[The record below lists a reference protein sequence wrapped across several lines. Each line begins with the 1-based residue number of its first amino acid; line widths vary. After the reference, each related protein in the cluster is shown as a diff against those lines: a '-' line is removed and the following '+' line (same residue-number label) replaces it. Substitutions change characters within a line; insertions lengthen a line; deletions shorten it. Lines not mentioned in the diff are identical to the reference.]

1 MNELVLSSY
10 IQIMQDGLVEHG
22 KQESAG
28 RFILDS
34 IASQEK
40 AEISTNFD
48 AKKISRLVSR
58 KDPVPDDIKEAS
70 LNSKVASN
78 VEEYFRDEVVED
90 LNPYTKDDILQ
101 KLMTLIAQD
110 VSISKSKKDEF
121 KRLFAQKDDAKF
133 LSNAF
138 LYSLHRNNR
147 FADNKIEYQDIPLL
161 EEVNY
166 KCPLTR
172 MPLVEN
178 IKGQPRKCYEITQIY
193 PIGLTTKEEIDFSSI
208 SKRPDNMDDPS
219 NLIALSKKAAEEYSI
234 KPTLKEFE
242 ILLKIKEFT
251 TRRTKALNS
260 INRLDLEEEIR
271 LVLDALVSLTYSSE
285 LPQLSYD
292 ALKIGEKIED
302 YLLQVDIEKL
312 VVRYYLYIESV
323 FSNIS
328 EDFDV
333 IASEIKLCS
342 QRLEKAGLSQE
353 EVVDNLTSWIH
364 DKTFPCEQKGTL
376 ACRIVVCFF
385 IQNCEVFSK

>member
-22 KQESAG
+22 TQESAG

-40 AEISTNFD
+40 AEIRTNFD

-78 VEEYFRDEVVED
+78 VEDYYRNEVVED

-101 KLMTLIAQD
+101 KLMTLITHD

-147 FADNKIEYQDIPLL
+147 FSDNKIEYQDIPLL

-193 PIGLTTKEEIDFSSI
+193 PIGLTTMEEKYNSS
-208 SKRPDNMDDPS
+208 
-219 NLIALSKKAAEEYSI
+219 
-234 KPTLKEFE
+234 
-242 ILLKIKEFT
+242 
-251 TRRTKALNS
+251 
-260 INRLDLEEEIR
+260 
-271 LVLDALVSLTYSSE
+271 
-285 LPQLSYD
+285 
-292 ALKIGEKIED
+292 
-302 YLLQVDIEKL
+302 
-312 VVRYYLYIESV
+312 
-323 FSNIS
+323 
-328 EDFDV
+328 
-333 IASEIKLCS
+333 
-342 QRLEKAGLSQE
+342 
-353 EVVDNLTSWIH
+353 H
-364 DKTFPCEQKGTL
+364 
-376 ACRIVVCFF
+376 
-385 IQNCEVFSK
+385 